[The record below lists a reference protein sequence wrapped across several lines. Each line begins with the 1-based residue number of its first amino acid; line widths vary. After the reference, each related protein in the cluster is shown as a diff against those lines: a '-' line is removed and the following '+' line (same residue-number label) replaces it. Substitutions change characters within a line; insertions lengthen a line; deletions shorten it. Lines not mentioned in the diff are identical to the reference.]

1 MCGFNPCRETESYL
15 AKIKLGSKG
24 SSFFIPLLRVER
36 SRHDVIVSHVSDRV
50 TPLPTTFFAF
60 DRDCRLN
67 HVERMKKILLAA
79 VVAAFFV
86 STAADARGGRGF
98 SGGRSFSRPAPTKSY
113 APKRTTVVKKNTTVI
128 NQTVNSSATSSGGG
142 FWSSVMG
149 SAVGSTAGS
158 MAGNAIYD
166 SMTKDDEPK
175 QPAQAPQQPQVIY
188 VPVGSDGKPVQQAQ

>member
-1 MCGFNPCRETESYL
+1 M
-15 AKIKLGSKG
+15 
-24 SSFFIPLLRVER
+24 ER

>member
-60 DRDCRLN
+60 DRDCRRN

-79 VVAAFFV
+79 VVAAFFI

-98 SGGRSFSRPAPTKSY
+98 GGRSFSRPSAARSVPN
-113 APKRTTVVKKNTTVI
+113 RTTVVKKNITVV
-128 NQTVNSSATSSGGG
+128 NQTVHQNTTSSGGG
-142 FWSSVMG
+142 FWSTVMG
-149 SAVGSTAGS
+149 AAAGS

-166 SMTKDDEPK
+166 VMTKDDEPK

-188 VPVGSDGKPVQQAQ
+188 VPVGSDGKPVQQNQ